1 LKKEKVISKQD
12 AHIPF
17 FRIFEKYKSIWKVKN
32 GHFKMSKNEIPR
44 KVLENR
50 IFFFKPFLIYTLAP
64 PFLSTFAPL
73 FLKVD
78 CDSFLRFV
86 THFCVLPLISLIK
99 VGNFIFLFERKNLY
113 LL

>member
-1 LKKEKVISKQD
+1 VISKQY

-32 GHFKMSKNEIPR
+32 GHFKMSKIEIPR

-50 IFFFKPFLIYTLAP
+50 IFFFKPFYNIYIILLST
-64 PFLSTFAPL
+64 FLSTFAPL

-86 THFCVLPLISLIK
+86 THFFVSSLISLIK

-113 LL
+113 LF